1 MTMTGVAV
9 WAVARRG
16 ERSRRLR
23 MRFIARDKSIGA
35 KVPAENKAKSSPA
48 V

>member
-1 MTMTGVAV
+1 VAV

-23 MRFIARDKSIGA
+23 MSFIARDKSMGA
-35 KVPAENKAKSSPA
+35 KVPVKILA
-48 V
+48 